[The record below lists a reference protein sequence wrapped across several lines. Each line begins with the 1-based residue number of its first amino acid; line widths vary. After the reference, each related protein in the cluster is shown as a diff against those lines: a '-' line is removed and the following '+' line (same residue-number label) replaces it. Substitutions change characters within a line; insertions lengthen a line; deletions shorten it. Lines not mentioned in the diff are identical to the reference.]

1 MARRPATF
9 REVPFLPRIT
19 PNQIAM
25 GIGTGGAMVDVTQ
38 YAQLDTGIVRTWGR
52 QSEFDDT
59 TPGQFTF
66 TLDNYDGRFTPNNPS
81 SPLAT
86 TVVEGMPVTW
96 LLGTR
101 VIASTILSIQPA
113 FPSDQAPWS
122 TVQITCDDMLG
133 NAGRNVLTNLPDSI
147 QQGAGQLLM
156 YTFGDEAGSSYAS
169 EVSNRYPPLKLMV
182 GSSVSTLIFGQ
193 TTDDVTPT
201 VTVPSIPGF
210 PGTQMSWATTNSDTF
225 VASSTTT
232 NFQYPQT
239 SLGFWSVWYTG
250 TQLSEGFVVHIS
262 IPGLTDNIGMN
273 IGATGITLIAG
284 THQVNFST
292 PFTGNTTFYY
302 FSVGFTTAFAA
313 GVWTITGT
321 AYVNGVAV
329 ATGVY
334 SQVSGPVTS
343 LTNALRQPYGITIF
357 NINGAPTEQEI
368 FSRLSHTLSL
378 PHEEF
383 AALTTEAGRIHAL
396 DATTPE
402 IAFDNLP
409 PFLSASPLG
418 FNDVSTQSVLDALT
432 DVMRTEQGQIY
443 SKTTGTLLSATE
455 LLEVRWRDRTP
466 IVSASFDAER
476 ELSASPEFVR
486 DITNM
491 VATLEADG
499 PDNTVFYT
507 DPTMFA
513 RVGSATGQETVLLET
528 VSDLTIY
535 SQDRTARGKNVN
547 QRVLDISVDAMITPT
562 DRSASLLS
570 VLPGDRHHITDLPTN
585 QLGFTTWDGWVI
597 GGQET
602 ISLTENTFQFYY
614 QPVLPFGI
622 SYFNAARFSAGGCLS
637 LSAALT
643 SSATTMSVATT
654 GATITVNAT
663 HFPFNMIIDSEII
676 TVTACTSATPQVA
689 TITRGALGTTAAA
702 HSSGANVEMADV
714 TTYSSFRAN
723 MLNNPSG
730 RRSLTGYSVLGSTNP
745 LFLSAGVSTALQASG
760 SQTAGN
766 MGILVGALFVGQN
779 LLPNSTYVFSASVE
793 GSATR
798 GGVFVG
804 GAGVAS
810 GGTFTLTAGSGSFS
824 RIFTV
829 FTTAASGV
837 ITPYV
842 LNGDP
847 IVSGQT
853 IQFQDA
859 QIELGTTPTT
869 YGDGTISG
877 WAWDTVADNS
887 PSATGGKPSLSDFT
901 F

>member
-1 MARRPATF
+1 MARRRATF
-9 REVPFLPRIT
+9 REVRFLARIT

-25 GIGTGGAMVDVTQ
+25 GIGSGGAMVDVTQ

-59 TPGQFTF
+59 VPGQFTF

-147 QQGAGQLLM
+147 QQGASQLLM
-156 YTFGDEAGSSYAS
+156 YTFGDEPGSSYAS
-169 EVSNRYPPLKLMV
+169 EVSNRYPPLQLEV
-182 GSSVSTLIFGQ
+182 GSSVSTLTFGQ
-193 TTDDVTPT
+193 TPDDSTTTP

-210 PGTQMSWATTNSDTF
+210 PGTQMQWSTTNSDQF
-225 VASSTTT
+225 RSGIVTTT
-232 NFQYPQT
+232 TFQYPQT
-239 SLGFWSVWYTG
+239 SLGFWSFWYTA
-250 TQLSEGFVVHIS
+250 TQLSLGIDLQIS
-262 IPGLTDNIGMN
+262 IAGLTTQIGLTA
-273 IGATGITLIAG
+273 GARGGLLQAG
-284 THQVNFST
+284 TNTVGFSL
-292 PFTGNTTFYY
+292 PFSGNTTFYF
-302 FSVGFTTAFAA
+302 FSLGSTTSFSA
-313 GVWTITGT
+313 GVWTITCT
-321 AYVNGVAV
+321 AYVNGGSVAS
-329 ATGVY
+329 GVY
-334 SQVSGPVTS
+334 SSTPTS
-343 LTNALRQPYGITIF
+343 LTNAQRQPIGITI
-357 NINGAPTEQEI
+357 NNNNGTATEQEI
-368 FSRLSHTLSL
+368 ISRLSHTLSL

-383 AALTTEAGRIHAL
+383 AMLTTEAGRIHAL

-402 IAFDNLP
+402 IVFDNLP

-455 LLEVRWRDRTP
+455 QLEVRWRDRTP
-466 IVSASFDAER
+466 TVSASFDAER

-513 RVGSATGQETVLLET
+513 RVGSATGQETILLET

-602 ISLTENTFQFYY
+602 ISLTENVFQFYY

-622 SYFNAARFSAGGCLS
+622 AYFNAARFSAGGCLS
-637 LSAALT
+637 LSATLT
-643 SSATTMSVATT
+643 SSATSMSAATT

-663 HFPFNMIIDSEII
+663 HFPFNMIIDNEIV
-676 TVTACTSATPQVA
+676 TVTGCTSATPQVA
-689 TITRGALGTTAAA
+689 TITRAALGTTAAA

-730 RRSLTGYSVLGSTNP
+730 RRALTGYVALGSGTLGLDSGTDSHLIASVSQAAGN
-745 LFLSAGVSTALQASG
+745 AGVQLET
-760 SQTAGN
+760 
-766 MGILVGALFVGQN
+766 MMVGPK
-779 LLPNSTYVFSASVE
+779 LLPNTAYVFSASVE
-793 GSATR
+793 GSATTA
-798 GGVFVG
+798 GVFVNG
-804 GAGVAS
+804 SGVAS
-810 GGTFTLTAGSGSFS
+810 GGAFVLNTGSGSFI
-824 RIFTV
+824 RV
-829 FTTAASGV
+829 FTTFVTGPSGSV
-837 ITPYV
+837 TFYV
-842 LNGDP
+842 LNGAAV
-847 IVSGQT
+847 VSGN
-853 IQFQDA
+853 IIAFQDA
-859 QIELGTTPTT
+859 QVELGTTPTT

-901 F
+901 Y